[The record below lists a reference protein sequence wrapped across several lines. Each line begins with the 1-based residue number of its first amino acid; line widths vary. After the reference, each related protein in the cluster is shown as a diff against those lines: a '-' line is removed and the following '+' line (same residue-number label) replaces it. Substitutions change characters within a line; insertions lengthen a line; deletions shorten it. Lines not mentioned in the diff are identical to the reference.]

1 MKEFLNFN
9 RMITGDIIKYVFWAL
24 AGITALIGIFGFLGG
39 LVAGEFG
46 ATIGGLL
53 VAVLGPILIRIYCE
67 LMIILFKIHET
78 LVAIK
83 NSLK

>member
-1 MKEFLNFN
+1 MKDFLNFN

-46 ATIGGLL
+46 AALGGLL

-83 NSLK
+83 NQ

>member
-1 MKEFLNFN
+1 MKDFLHFN

-24 AGITALIGIFGFLGG
+24 TGIFALIGIFTFLTA

-46 ATIGGLL
+46 GALVGLIITI
-53 VAVLGPILIRIYCE
+53 LGPVLIRIYCE

-78 LVAIK
+78 LVEIK
-83 NSLK
+83 NK

>member
-39 LVAGEFG
+39 LVSGELG
-46 ATIGGLL
+46 AAIVGLL
-53 VAVLGPILIRIYCE
+53 IAVLGPILIRIYCE

-83 NSLK
+83 NQ